1 MEADKQ
7 RNGPFYLFHFNEKQ
21 VVISNNHFHWT
32 RRVCI
37 KALVNETILAH
48 MTTYPMI
55 IIIIIMSILMLI
67 IVTIVDIMIRAVI
80 KLPPVVWP
88 RCWQPPRP

>member
-21 VVISNNHFHWT
+21 VVISNNHFHGT
-32 RRVCI
+32 RRIRI
-37 KALVNETILAH
+37 KALVNDPIIIII
-48 MTTYPMI
+48 I